1 MRGSILDPKAL
12 DEIIQRRRTFKPNM
26 MSETPIPEADLA
38 AVLDSARWA
47 PSHGLTEPWRFR
59 VYRGGGRKRL
69 ADALAHLY
77 ESALPAEQQK
87 PGKADNLRTLPLK
100 APVVLLVWMA
110 RQEIGKIA
118 EVEEIEAV
126 ACAVQNMQLSA
137 TARGLGTFWST
148 PPVLY
153 LPEMNAWMGIGKSD
167 RCLGLFY
174 LGYPANPTEWPQGRR
189 RPISEKVEFVD
200 A

>member
-1 MRGSILDPKAL
+1 MDPKAIE
-12 DEIIQRRRTFKPNM
+12 EIIRTRRTIKPGM
-26 MSETPIPEADLA
+26 MSETPIPEVDLQ
-38 AVLDSARWA
+38 AVLESARWA

-59 VYRGGGRKRL
+59 IYRGPGRKTL
-69 ADALAHLY
+69 ADSLADLY
-77 ESALPAEQQK
+77 EKALPPEMQK
-87 PGKADNLRTLPLK
+87 PGKADNLRSLPLK
-100 APVVLLVWMA
+100 APVVMLVWMA
-110 RQEIGKIA
+110 RQEIEKIA

-126 ACAVQNMQLSA
+126 ACAVQNMQLVA

-153 LPEMNAWMGIGKSD
+153 TPEMNVWMGIGVKD

-174 LGYPANPTEWPQGRR
+174 LGYAANPAELPQGRR
-189 RPISEKVEFVD
+189 RPIEEKIAWVD

>member
-1 MRGSILDPKAL
+1 MDPKAL
-12 DEIIQRRRTFKPNM
+12 EEIIQRRRTFKPNM

-38 AVLDSARWA
+38 AILDSARWA

-59 VYRGGGRKRL
+59 VHRGEGRKRL
-69 ADALAHLY
+69 ADALANLY
-77 ESALPAEQQK
+77 ETALPADQQK

-153 LPEMNAWMGIGKSD
+153 LPEMNQWMRIGKSD

-174 LGYPANPTEWPQGRR
+174 IGYPANLTEWPQGRR

>member
-1 MRGSILDPKAL
+1 VDPKAL
-12 DEIIQRRRTFKPNM
+12 DEIIQKRRTFKPATL
-26 MSETPIPEADLA
+26 SDAPIPEADLLA
-38 AVLDSARWA
+38 ILDCARWA

-59 VYRGGGRKRL
+59 IFRGPGRKKL
-69 ADALAHLY
+69 ADALALLY
-77 ESALPAEQQK
+77 ETALPIDQRK

-100 APVVLLVWMA
+100 APVVMVVWMA
-110 RQEIGKIA
+110 RQEIEKIA

-126 ACAVQNMQLSA
+126 ACAVQNVQLAA

-153 LPEMNAWMGIGKSD
+153 LPQMNEWMGIGAKD

-174 LGYPANPTEWPQGRR
+174 LGHPADPAAWPQGRR
-189 RPISEKVEFVD
+189 RPIEEKIDWVD

>member
-1 MRGSILDPKAL
+1 MDPKAI
-12 DEIIQRRRTFKPNM
+12 DEVIQRRRTFKPAM
-26 MSETPIPEADLA
+26 LAETPVPDAELK
-38 AVLDSARWA
+38 AVLEAARWA

-59 VYRGGGRKRL
+59 IFRGAGRKRL
-69 ADALAHLY
+69 GDSLAHLY
-77 ESALPAEQQK
+77 ETALPADQHK
-87 PGKADNLRTLPLK
+87 PGKADNLRANPSK
-100 APVVLLVWMA
+100 APVVILVWMA
-110 RQEIGKIA
+110 RQEIEKIA

-126 ACAVQNMQLSA
+126 ACAVQNVTLAA

-153 LPEMNAWMGIGKSD
+153 LPEMNAWMGIGKKD

-174 LGYPANPTEWPQGRR
+174 LGYPADPAAWPQGRR
-189 RPISEKVEFVD
+189 RPIEEKLEWVD

>member
-1 MRGSILDPKAL
+1 LDPKAL
-12 DEIIQRRRTFKPNM
+12 DEIIQKRRTFKPVM
-26 MSETPIPEADLA
+26 LSDAPIPDADLM
-38 AVLDSARWA
+38 AVLETARWA

-59 VYRGGGRKRL
+59 IYRGAGRKRL
-69 ADALAHLY
+69 ADSLAHLY
-77 ESALPAEQQK
+77 ETALPPEQQK

-100 APVVLLVWMA
+100 APVVILVWMA
-110 RQEIGKIA
+110 RQPIEKIA
-118 EVEEIEAV
+118 EVEEIESV
-126 ACAVQNMQLSA
+126 ACAIQNVQLAA

-153 LPEMNAWMGIGKSD
+153 LPEMNAWMGIGPKD

-174 LGYPANPTEWPQGRR
+174 LGHPANPGEWPQGRR
-189 RPISEKVEFVD
+189 RPIEEKIEWVD